1 MRTSR
6 PGRLAA
12 LLPALLLSGC
22 LYVQASGHF
31 GSVLDPEVIGR
42 IVPGRTTK
50 GEVLELLGPPEEF
63 LRSEVA
69 GSLGDENIRVTG
81 AVALGNRARD
91 AFTYQRDTLSARGSI
106 LLLYNRVRSEIV
118 SDLLVVFFDEKDL
131 VREVSVR
138 WSQTS
143 R

>member
-1 MRTSR
+1 MEVRE
-6 PGRLAA
+6 PARLVA

-31 GSVLDPEVIGR
+31 GSAFDPELIAR

-63 LRSEVA
+63 LRSEVV
-69 GSLGDENIRVTG
+69 GSLGDETARITG

-91 AFTYQRDTLSARGSI
+91 AFTYQRDTLSARGTI

-118 SDLLVVFFDEKDL
+118 SDLLVVLFDEEDR

-138 WSQTS
+138 WAEAG

>member
-1 MRTSR
+1 MTR
-6 PGRLAA
+6 PEARRLVA
-12 LLPALLLSGC
+12 LLPALLLPGC

-31 GSVLDPEVIGR
+31 GSALDPEVIAR

-63 LRSEVA
+63 LRSEVV
-69 GSLGDENIRVTG
+69 GSLGDETTRISG

-91 AFTYQRDTLSARGSI
+91 AFTYQRDELSARGSI

-118 SDLLVVFFDEKDL
+118 SDLLVVFFDGEDR

-138 WSQTS
+138 WAET
-143 R
+143 RR

>member
-1 MRTSR
+1 M
-6 PGRLAA
+6 
-12 LLPALLLSGC
+12 
-22 LYVQASGHF
+22 
-31 GSVLDPEVIGR
+31 
-42 IVPGRTTK
+42 PGRTTK

-63 LRSEVA
+63 LRSEVV
-69 GSLGDENIRVTG
+69 GSLGDETTRITG

-118 SDLLVVFFDEKDL
+118 SDLLVVFFDGEDR

-138 WSQTS
+138 WGET
-143 R
+143 RP